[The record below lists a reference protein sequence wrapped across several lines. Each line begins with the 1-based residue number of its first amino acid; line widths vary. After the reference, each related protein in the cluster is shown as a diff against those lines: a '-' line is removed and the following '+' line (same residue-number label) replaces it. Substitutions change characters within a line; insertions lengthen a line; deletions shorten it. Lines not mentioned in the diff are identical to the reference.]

1 MPVFSPNPF
10 RLKRVMRPF
19 SRPRSSGPPSRF
31 VFATAEGRRSVRRE
45 ASLRVVLL
53 GLLCVSFVLLG
64 DRFAYQGTLTETR
77 SEARNAMDKVR
88 SKMERVVN
96 GDVQR
101 VRGLIAFVRANPE
114 IDQQTFS
121 RIADYIMADGSGTFR
136 NIALARSLVIS
147 HTYPLEGN
155 RSTLGVHY
163 RDLAAQWPAVSR
175 TIEQNVISIAGPLDL
190 IQGGTALIARF
201 PIFLDNAP
209 HPRDL
214 WGIGSLVIDF
224 ERFLEASDFDA
235 LSETYAI
242 RLTGRNGAGASG
254 EVFHETGGSLID
266 PVRGEVILPDGRWLI
281 EMAPLE
287 GWPTTSR
294 YLGLIVAGAV
304 VLFLIGLV
312 MIAINVRF
320 ESKLLANAESLERL
334 RAEAVRARRQA
345 EEANRA
351 KTMFLANMSHE
362 LRTPLNAIIGF
373 TEVMSNGIFGS
384 LENQKYRG
392 YLGDILHSSQH
403 LLALL
408 DDILDVARIE
418 VGDVNLD
425 ESEVEPREIVGST
438 LRLVRGRARE
448 RNHRLTIDLPDAMP
462 RLRVDAR
469 LIRQV
474 LVNLLGNAIRYTP
487 EGGRITIAAALQPDG
502 AFAFTISD
510 NGPGIPESKRAQVME
525 PFVQLKES
533 QSVSGEG
540 AGLGLPIAQRLV
552 EAHGGTLQ
560 IRPPGAIGTEVTMI
574 LPPSRVLP
582 PVSDGA

>member
-1 MPVFSPNPF
+1 
-10 RLKRVMRPF
+10 MRPF
-19 SRPRSSGPPSRF
+19 RRPRPAGSTARF
-31 VFATAEGRRSVRRE
+31 VFASDEGRRSVRRE
-45 ASLRVVLL
+45 SLLRLVFL

-77 SEARNAMDKVR
+77 SEAQNAMDKVR
-88 SKMERVVN
+88 SRMERVVN

-101 VRGLIAFVRANPE
+101 VRGLIAFVRANPD

-121 RIADYIMADGSGTFR
+121 QIAEYIMADGSGTFR

-147 HTYPLEGN
+147 HTYPLEEN
-155 RSTLGVHY
+155 RSTLGARY
-163 RDLAAQWPAVSR
+163 RDLAAQWPAVAR
-175 TIEQNVISIAGPLDL
+175 TIEENVISIAGPLTL
-190 IQGGTALIARF
+190 LQGGTALIARF
-201 PIFLDNAP
+201 PIFLDTTP
-209 HPRDL
+209 HPQDL

-224 ERFLEASDFDA
+224 ERFLVASNIDT
-235 LSETYAI
+235 LSTQYAI

-254 EVFHETGGSLID
+254 EVFYETGGPLED
-266 PVRGEVILPDGRWLI
+266 PVHGEVVLPDGRWAI
-281 EMAPLE
+281 EVAPLK

-312 MIAINVRF
+312 MITINVRF

-373 TEVMSNGIFGS
+373 TEVMSNGIFGP

-425 ESEVEPREIVGST
+425 ESDVEPREIVGST

-448 RNHRLTIDLPDAMP
+448 RNHRLTTDVPDALP
-462 RLRVDAR
+462 RLRVDPR

-487 EGGRITIAAALQPDG
+487 EGGRIALSAALQSDG
-502 AFAFTISD
+502 SFTFTIAD

-533 QSVSGEG
+533 QAVAGEG

-552 EAHGGTLQ
+552 EAHGGMLQ
-560 IRPPGAIGTEVTMI
+560 IRPPGEIGTEVSMV
-574 LPPSRVLP
+574 LPASRVLDPGTAP
-582 PVSDGA
+582 PAEAGG